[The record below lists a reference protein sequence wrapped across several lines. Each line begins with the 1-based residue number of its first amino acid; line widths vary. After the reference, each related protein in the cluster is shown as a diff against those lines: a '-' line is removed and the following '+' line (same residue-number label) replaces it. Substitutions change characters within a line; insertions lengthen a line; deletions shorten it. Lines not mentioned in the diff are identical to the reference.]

1 MAHPKD
7 WPNDNIIVFKI
18 SEIFR
23 EIRDNKKWVAK
34 SVKYE
39 SFRYSWDSEKDKINE
54 YIWDKYLSK
63 ISENYSVSTSRTELH
78 EDELRAI
85 NEATIWTVE

>member
-18 SEIFR
+18 SETFT
-23 EIRDNKKWVAK
+23 EIRDNKKWVSK

-39 SFRYSWDSEKDKINE
+39 SFRFSWDSEKDKIND
-54 YIWDKYLSK
+54 YMFDKYLSK
-63 ISENYSVSTSRTELH
+63 ISANYDVIYSRTELH
-78 EDELRAI
+78 DDILKAV